1 MKKLLVSVLFA
12 LASSMSW
19 AAPDMPKELQGQTV
33 TIVIPYAAGGNADS
47 WFRMLSKQIVTDT
60 GLNLA
65 IVNKPG
71 AGSNIGTADVAK
83 AKANGL
89 TLLGTDSTSLV
100 LNPLMKTPGAV
111 DKNQFTAVTVN
122 LVTAQ
127 GIYVAPN
134 SKYNTLSD
142 LIKDLQTNSKTINYG
157 CSTAVCQI
165 SMAKL
170 LDHFKIDM
178 PMIRYNSTPQILGDV
193 IGGTLT
199 FAPTDPTGLAMAR
212 GGKVKPIAFSSEQ
225 KITGFSGVGLYK
237 EVVPGLVVENFVGV
251 WAPVG
256 TPAHIVEYYNR
267 VFKEAVQ
274 SVDTQ
279 LFVAQR
285 GSRTLNLSVSA
296 TNEYVNKQIQYWK
309 PLVDKYYKA
318 EN

>member
-1 MKKLLVSVLFA
+1 MKFLISVFFVLFSA
-12 LASSMSW
+12 VAV
-19 AAPDMPKELQGQTV
+19 AAPEMPAELRGQTIN
-33 TIVIPYAAGGNADS
+33 IVVPYAAGGNADS
-47 WFRMLSKQIVTDT
+47 WFRMLSKQITQDT

-111 DKNQFTAVTVN
+111 DKNQFAAVTVN

-134 SKYNTLSD
+134 SKYNNLSE
-142 LIKDLQTNSKTINYG
+142 LIKDLQANSKTINYG

-165 SMAKL
+165 SMSKI

-212 GGKVKPIAFSSEQ
+212 AGKVKPIAFSSEN
-225 KITGFSGVGLYK
+225 KISGFPTVGLYK

-285 GSRTLNLSVSA
+285 GSRTVNLSVSA
-296 TNEYVNKQIQYWK
+296 TDEYVNRQIQYWK
-309 PLVDKYYKA
+309 PLVNKYYKA